1 MVVAVDGRSLRASG
15 GPRGIARY
23 LESLLARLAAAN
35 PNDRYEVLT
44 AREAN
49 AAAMRLAA
57 FSPNLVLRSTPI
69 PGRPLFAA
77 AAVTGRPRLDRLLG
91 RCDVFWA
98 PAVAPL
104 SVSTDV
110 PLVVTVH
117 DLSFEHRSADFSA
130 YERAWHRLAR
140 PRRLAQRADRLIAVS
155 ETVRR
160 EVLEEWRIDPRKIVA
175 VPSGPGR
182 DRPAGGPATSAGPAA
197 GYLLAVGA
205 LEPRKRPGLLVEA
218 HGRARSAGLQAE
230 LVLAGEGPLR
240 EELSAGGAT
249 LLGHVS
255 DEQLEALYQG
265 ALAVV
270 CVSREEGFAF
280 TPLEAVARG
289 VPAVVSDLPV
299 FTETLGDGALRVPA
313 GDPDALVRALLRIER
328 EDDLRRRLVA
338 SGRRAIARLSWE
350 EAAERTRTVL
360 AEAAASRR

>member
-1 MVVAVDGRSLRASG
+1 
-15 GPRGIARY
+15 
-23 LESLLARLAAAN
+23 
-35 PNDRYEVLT
+35 
-44 AREAN
+44 
-49 AAAMRLAA
+49 
-57 FSPNLVLRSTPI
+57 
-69 PGRPLFAA
+69 
-77 AAVTGRPRLDRLLG
+77 
-91 RCDVFWA
+91 
-98 PAVAPL
+98 
-104 SVSTDV
+104 
-110 PLVVTVH
+110 VTVH

-140 PRRLAQRADRLIAVS
+140 PRRLAHRADRLIAVS

-160 EVLEEWRIDPRKIVA
+160 DVLEEWRIDPRKIVA

-182 DRPAGGPATSAGPAA
+182 DRPAGGPATRAGRAA

-218 HGRARSAGLQAE
+218 HTRARSAGLQAE

-240 EELSAGGAT
+240 EELSARGAT

-255 DEQLEALYQG
+255 DEQLEALYEG

-280 TPLEAVARG
+280 TPLEAAARG

-299 FTETLGDGALRVPA
+299 FTETLDDGALRVPA
-313 GDPDALVRALLRIER
+313 GDPDALARALLRIER

-338 SGRRAIARLSWE
+338 SGRRAIARLSWDQ
-350 EAAERTRTVL
+350 AAERTRTVL

>member
-1 MVVAVDGRSLRASG
+1 VVVAVDGRSLRASG

-23 LESLLARLAAAN
+23 VESVLVRVAAAN

-44 AREAN
+44 SREAN
-49 AAAMRLAA
+49 AAARRLAA
-57 FSPNLVLRSTPI
+57 FYPNLVLRSTPI

-98 PAVAPL
+98 PAIAPL

-110 PLVVTVH
+110 PLVLTVH
-117 DLSFEHRSADFSA
+117 DLSFEHHPADFSA

-140 PRRLAQRADRLIAVS
+140 PRRLAHRADRLIAVS

-160 EVLEEWRIDPRKIVA
+160 DVLEEWRIDPRKVVA

-182 DRPAGGPATSAGPAA
+182 DRPAGGPATRAVWAP

-205 LEPRKRPGLLVEA
+205 LEPRKRPDLLVEA

-240 EELSAGGAT
+240 EKLSARGAT
-249 LLGHVS
+249 VLGHVS
-255 DEQLEALYQG
+255 DEQLEALYRD

-299 FTETLGDGALRVPA
+299 FNETLGEGALRVPA
-313 GDPDALVRALLRIER
+313 GDPDALARALVRIER
-328 EDDLRRRLVA
+328 EGELRRRLVT
-338 SGRRAIARLSWE
+338 SGRLAIAGLSWE
-350 EAAERTRTVL
+350 RSAERTRAVL
-360 AEAAASRR
+360 AEAVANRR

>member
-23 LESLLARLAAAN
+23 LESVLARLATAN
-35 PNDRYEVLT
+35 PDHRYEVLT
-44 AREAN
+44 SREAN
-49 AAAMRLAA
+49 AEARRLAA
-57 FSPNLVLRSTPI
+57 FCPNVVLRSTPV

-77 AAVTGRPRLDRLLG
+77 AALTGRPRLDRLLG

-98 PAVAPL
+98 PAIAPL

-110 PLVVTVH
+110 PLVLTVH
-117 DLSFEHRSADFSA
+117 DLSFEHHPADFSA

-140 PRRLAQRADRLIAVS
+140 PRRLARRADLLIAVS

-160 EVLEEWRIDPRKIVA
+160 DVLQEWRIDPRKVVA

-182 DRPAGGPATSAGPAA
+182 DRPPSGAATRLPRAP

-205 LEPRKRPGLLVEA
+205 LEARKRPGLLVEA
-218 HGRARSAGLQAE
+218 HARARSAGLRAE

-240 EELSAGGAT
+240 EELSARGAT
-249 LLGHVS
+249 VLGHVS
-255 DEQLEALYQG
+255 DEQLEALYQD

-280 TPLEAVARG
+280 TPLEAAARG

-299 FTETLGDGALRVPA
+299 FTETLGEGALRVPA
-313 GDPDALVRALLRIER
+313 GNPEVLAQALLRIER
-328 EDDLRRRLVA
+328 EEELRRRLVA
-338 SGRRAIARLSWE
+338 SGRLAIGRLSWE
-350 EAAERTRTVL
+350 RSAERTRSVL
-360 AEAAASRR
+360 AAAANRR